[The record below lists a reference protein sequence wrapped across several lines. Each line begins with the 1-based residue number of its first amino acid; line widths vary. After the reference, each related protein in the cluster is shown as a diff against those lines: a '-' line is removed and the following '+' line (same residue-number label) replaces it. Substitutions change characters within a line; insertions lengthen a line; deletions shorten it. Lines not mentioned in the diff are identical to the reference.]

1 MGFTISGGY
10 LIGLGF
16 GLTDI
21 YRSYTPSHPDKSL
34 LRYRPQG
41 SDCSM
46 ARGTCEWVRA
56 CYLSSFCD
64 GS

>member
-1 MGFTISGGY
+1 MGFIISGGY
-10 LIGLGF
+10 LIGIYY

-21 YRSYTPSHPDKSL
+21 IRSYTPSHPDKSL

-46 ARGTCEWVRA
+46 ARGKCEWVRICA
-56 CYLSSFCD
+56 LSSFYN
-64 GS
+64 GP